1 MTCLL
6 RHVKTHAVLIIHVLL
21 LTACAT
27 QPPSDPQ
34 HIGIVT
40 TWHGLPSV
48 TRNGKTYLLSNQS
61 RIYPGDIVKN
71 DGTSQVNIHMIDD
84 TQIILGGESHFVFH
98 EYDFVP
104 GSFFPT
110 ARMTFASGRMRART
124 ENVTRAWFG
133 QFKIQTPL
141 ATIQPDTADF
151 WAEVTSKDN
160 RLEVI
165 MLEGKQ
171 VQVGNDH
178 GSVQIKRQQFGTTVR
193 AGSAPKTP
201 QIWSKRALDSI
212 RKSTAP
218 RGPDQ

>member
-6 RHVKTHAVLIIHVLL
+6 RHVKTYAVLIIHVSL

-27 QPPSDPQ
+27 QPSSDPQ

-48 TRNGKTYLLSNQS
+48 TRNGKVYLLATQS

-71 DGTSQVNIHMIDD
+71 DGTSQVSIHMIDD
-84 TQIILGGESHFVFH
+84 TQIILGRETHFVFH
-98 EYDFVP
+98 EYDFEP

-110 ARMTFASGRMRART
+110 ARMTFTSGRIRART

-133 QFKIQTPL
+133 QFEIQTPL
-141 ATIQPDTADF
+141 ATIRPETVDF
-151 WAEVTSKDN
+151 WAEVTRDN
-160 RLEVI
+160 RLEVV

-178 GSVQIKRQQFGTTVR
+178 GAVQIKRQQFGTSVR
-193 AGSAPKTP
+193 AGSAPKAP
-201 QIWSKRALDSI
+201 KSWSERALDSI
-212 RKSTAP
+212 RSSTAP
-218 RGPDQ
+218 RGPGQ

>member
-1 MTCLL
+1 MTCRR
-6 RHVKTHAVLIIHVLL
+6 RHVKTHAVLIIHVFL

-48 TRNGKTYLLSNQS
+48 KRNGRTYLLSTQS

-71 DGTSQVNIHMIDD
+71 DETSQVNIHMIDD
-84 TQIILGGESHFVFH
+84 TQIILGPESHFVFH
-98 EYDFVP
+98 EYDFEP

-110 ARMTFASGRMRART
+110 VRMTFTSGRIRTRT

-133 QFKIQTPL
+133 QFEIQTPL
-141 ATIQPDTADF
+141 ATIRPKNADF
-151 WAEVTSKDN
+151 WAELASKDN
-160 RLEVI
+160 TLEVI
-165 MLEGKQ
+165 MLEGKGMQ
-171 VQVGNDH
+171 VANDH
-178 GSVQIKRQQFGTTVR
+178 GAVRIKRQHFGTSVR

-201 QIWSKRALDSI
+201 NRWSERVLDTI

-218 RGPDQ
+218 RGPNQ